1 MRILLKGSV
10 GATYEACFQG
20 LPMRVPFKRVYMGY
34 LRGSF
39 I

>member
-20 LPMRVPFKRVYMGY
+20 LPMRVPSKGVYKGH
-34 LRGSF
+34 L
-39 I
+39 